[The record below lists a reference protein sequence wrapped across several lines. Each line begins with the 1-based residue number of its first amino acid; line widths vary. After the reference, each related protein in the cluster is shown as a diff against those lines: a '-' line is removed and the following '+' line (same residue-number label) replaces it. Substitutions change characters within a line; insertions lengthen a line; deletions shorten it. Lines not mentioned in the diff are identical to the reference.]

1 LEKIFVL
8 DTNVILHDSR
18 CIFNFQDNHIVIPI
32 TVLEEIDQ
40 FKRGQDPI
48 NFHARDFIRIL
59 DEFSGATSLMLGSNA
74 NIYIDAI
81 SSILYLEKTK
91 IST

>member
-1 LEKIFVL
+1 MEKIFVL

-59 DEFSGATSLMLGSNA
+59 DEFSGESLINGGAQLA
-74 NIYIDAI
+74 KAWAPYRF
-81 SSILYLEKTK
+81 
-91 IST
+91 